1 MLIAIEGELQIP
13 SQQMGRD
20 LGQGGQQDGKIGP
33 RDAIDPVA
41 REAADGV
48 ADEGG
53 DVPDVGIP
61 GLEAALGVEGP
72 ELGGADEHQD
82 GGLGVFLLQQLG
94 QIAPEGVAVAKA
106 RHLVPGRLIVQFGD
120 LAVGI
125 DLGLIEGRKEL
136 AQSRLCLYAV
146 EHGGIPLL
154 QRQQPALLLP
164 RLFPT
169 AHAVGEKEQQGES
182 RQGGHQDQQ
191 QGER

>member
-1 MLIAIEGELQIP
+1 MFRMNSYL
-13 SQQMGRD
+13 
-20 LGQGGQQDGKIGP
+20 
-33 RDAIDPVA
+33 
-41 REAADGV
+41 AAPALAFLMSGT
-48 ADEGG
+48 AH
-53 DVPDVGIP
+53 
-61 GLEAALGVEGP
+61 AALTADQVWQSWKDAGALVGLTVSAATENNSGGV
-72 ELGGADEHQD
+72 LT
-82 GGLGVFLLQQLG
+82 LNGVS
-94 QIAPEGVAVAKA
+94 IAPEGVAVAKA

-120 LAVGI
+120 LTVGI

-164 RLFPT
+164 RLFST

-182 RQGGHQDQQ
+182 RQGGHEDQQ